1 MSNPDLETLVNGV
14 TRLSKSYS
22 PTDPTFQDMVNTSIQ
37 MIRALPEDF
46 DNDMYLLTLQSMQI
60 PADLTNPL
68 VRV

>member
-1 MSNPDLETLVNGV
+1 MSEPDLESLVNGV
-14 TRLSKSYS
+14 TKLSKSYS

-37 MIRALPEDF
+37 MIRALPEDL
-46 DNDMYLLTLQSMQI
+46 NNEMYLLTLQSMQV